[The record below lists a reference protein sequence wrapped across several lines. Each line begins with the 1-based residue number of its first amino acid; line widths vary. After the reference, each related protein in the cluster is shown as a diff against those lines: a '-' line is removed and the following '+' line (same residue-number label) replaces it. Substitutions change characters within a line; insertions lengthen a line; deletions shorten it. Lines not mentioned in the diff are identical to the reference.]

1 MQYENDMDS
10 FLTYIPLISVAIVA
24 GLFTMALVNFSTVRK
39 NMQIQSERQIR
50 NLKIQS
56 EQQIYSRIM
65 DARLKLE
72 STKTFTNMAKES
84 PIFAERFTVVDSPDE
99 YYIIVAFLDLFEFLF
114 RLNKRDMIDTEI
126 WSRWKGL
133 AKTIMTIPK
142 FRRVWEK
149 TKDVHAH
156 EFRDFV
162 DSLYSIS

>member
-1 MQYENDMDS
+1 MDT
-10 FLTYIPLISVAIVA
+10 FLVYMPLISVAIVA
-24 GLFTMALVNFSTVRK
+24 GLFIMALVNFSTIRK
-39 NMQIQSERQIR
+39 SMQVQSEQQIR
-50 NLKIQS
+50 NLKAQS

-72 STKTFTNMAKES
+72 STETFTNMAKES

-99 YYIIVAFLDLFEFLF
+99 YYIVVAFLDLFEFLF
-114 RLNKRDMIDTEI
+114 RLNKRDIIDSEI

-142 FRRVWEK
+142 FKRVWDK

-162 DSLYSIS
+162 DSLDNIS